1 MKLRI
6 FAALTGALLLCSA
19 GGCSFMELD
28 LADEAAAS
36 KDVDVRI
43 LGKKARMYLAMLK
56 GETMDLDAVR
66 LETIA
71 KILELRGALGK

>member
-28 LADEAAAS
+28 LADALRPPKTMGDEAAIEQLIADTAKGS
-36 KDVDVRI
+36 YI
-43 LGKKARMYLAMLK
+43 LKRK
-56 GETMDLDAVR
+56 
-66 LETIA
+66 
-71 KILELRGALGK
+71 RG